1 MTIIEARELALA
13 GKTVICPA
21 GEEWVASDFT
31 DKDWCHPT
39 LGQVFGVWR
48 EKKEPRRVYFVELA
62 GGSFYPTSYRTIEA
76 AKANGVKGE
85 RIVEFVE
92 QL

>member
-1 MTIIEARELALA
+1 MTIIEAQELAMS

-21 GEEWVASDFT
+21 GQEWVASDFT

-39 LGQVFGVWR
+39 HDQVFGEWK
-48 EKKEPRRVYFVELA
+48 EKREPRRVYLIMNENNAWLRT
-62 GGSFYPTSYRTIEA
+62 SFERSAIEPLQ
-76 AKANGVKGE
+76 KGE

-92 QL
+92 VIK